1 MSSAKETGMFDLSG
15 RVAVVT
21 GGNGGIGLG
30 IARGLAKAGA
40 AIAIWARDTA
50 KSEAAVKE
58 LEALGAR
65 ALALPCDVADEAQ
78 VAAAAEQTVAA
89 LGRIDVGVA
98 NAGGSAVTALLETS
112 LADWQKLT
120 RVDLDGVFLTFR
132 EIARHMV
139 ARGGG
144 GRLIAISSIGEI
156 FGMPRQAA
164 YAASKGGLG
173 ALVRSL
179 AVELARHDIQVN
191 AVQPGWI
198 ATEPL
203 KPLMKWKV
211 FNDTILHRTPARRWG
226 TPDDLAGACVYL
238 ASDAA
243 RFHTGDTLRVDGGY
257 SVF

>member
-1 MSSAKETGMFDLSG
+1 MFDLSG
-15 RVAVVT
+15 SVAVVT

-40 AIAIWARDTA
+40 AVAIWARDAA

-58 LEALGAR
+58 LERLGAR
-65 ALALPCDVADEAQ
+65 ALALPCDVAEEPQ
-78 VAAAAEQTVAA
+78 VAGAVEKTVAA
-89 LGRIDVGVA
+89 LGRIDIGVA
-98 NAGGSAVTALLETS
+98 NAGFGTVAAFLETT
-112 LADWQKLT
+112 LEDWRKVT

-132 EIARHMV
+132 EIGRHMV

-144 GRLIAISSIGEI
+144 GKLIAISSIGEI
-156 FGMPRQAA
+156 FGMPKQEA
-164 YAASKGGLG
+164 YAASKGGL
-173 ALVRSL
+173 ATLVRSL
-179 AVELARHDIQVN
+179 AVELARHNIQVN

-198 ATEPL
+198 ATESM
-203 KPLMKWKV
+203 KPLMEWKV
-211 FNDTILHRTPARRWG
+211 FHDTIVHRTPARRLG
-226 TPDDLAGACVYL
+226 TPDDVAGACVYL

>member
-1 MSSAKETGMFDLSG
+1 MFDLSG

-30 IARGLAKAGA
+30 IARGLAQAGA
-40 AIAIWARDTA
+40 AIAIWARDVA
-50 KSEAAVKE
+50 KNEAAVKE
-58 LEALGAR
+58 LEGLGAR
-65 ALALPCDVADEAQ
+65 ALALPCDVAEEAALASA
-78 VAAAAEQTVAA
+78 VAKTVET
-89 LGRIDVGVA
+89 LGRIDVCVA
-98 NAGGSAVTALLETS
+98 NAGFGFLKPTLEVTLEE
-112 LADWQKLT
+112 WRHVT

-132 EIARHMV
+132 EAAKHMI
-139 ARGGG
+139 ARGGSG
-144 GRLIAISSIGEI
+144 KLIAISSIGEI
-156 FGMPRQAA
+156 FGMPRQVT

-191 AVQPGWI
+191 CVQPGWI
-198 ATEPL
+198 VTDATQPL
-203 KPLMKWKV
+203 LEWKAMH
-211 FNDTILHRTPARRWG
+211 DTIVHRTPARRWG
-226 TPDDLAGACVYL
+226 KPEDVAGACVYL

>member
-1 MSSAKETGMFDLSG
+1 MFDLSG

-40 AIAIWARDTA
+40 ALAIWARDAA
-50 KSEAAVKE
+50 KSEAAAKE

-65 ALALPCDVADEAQ
+65 VLALRCDVSDEAQ
-78 VAAAAEQTVAA
+78 LARAVEETVAA

-98 NAGGSAVTALLETS
+98 NAGFSAVTAFLDTS
-112 LADWQKLT
+112 LEDWHRIT

-132 EIARHMV
+132 EVARHMV

-144 GRLIAISSIGEI
+144 GKLIAISSIGEI
-156 FGMPRQAA
+156 FGMPKQGA

-173 ALVRSL
+173 TLVRSL

-203 KPLMKWKV
+203 KPLLEWKV
-211 FNDTILHRTPARRWG
+211 FHDTIVHRTPARRFG
-226 TPDDLAGACVYL
+226 TPDDVAGACVYL

>member
-1 MSSAKETGMFDLSG
+1 MFDLGG

-40 AIAIWARDTA
+40 AIAIWARDA
-50 KSEAAVKE
+50 ARNEAAVKE
-58 LEALGAR
+58 LEGLGAR
-65 ALALPCDVADEAQ
+65 ALALPCDVGDEGQIARA
-78 VAAAAEQTVAA
+78 VEQTVAA
-89 LGRIDVGVA
+89 LERIDIGVA
-98 NAGGSAVTALLETS
+98 NAGFARVAAYLDTS
-112 LADWQKLT
+112 LEDWRRVT

-132 EIARHMV
+132 DIARHMV

-144 GRLIAISSIGEI
+144 GKLIAISSIGEI
-156 FGMPRQAA
+156 FGMPKQEA

-173 ALVRSL
+173 SLVRSL

-191 AVQPGWI
+191 GVQPGWI
-198 ATEPL
+198 ATDAT
-203 KPLMKWKV
+203 KPLLEWKV
-211 FNDTILHRTPARRWG
+211 FNDTIVHRTPARRWG
-226 TPDDLAGACVYL
+226 TPGDVAGACVYL

>member
-1 MSSAKETGMFDLSG
+1 MGSAKGASPFDLGG
-15 RVAVVT
+15 RAAVVT

-30 IARGLAKAGA
+30 IARGLARAGA
-40 AIAIWARDTA
+40 AVAVWARDTA
-50 KSEAAVKE
+50 KNEAAVKE
-58 LEALGAR
+58 LEGLGTR
-65 ALALPCDVADEAQ
+65 ALALRCDVSDEGQ
-78 VAAAAEQTVAA
+78 LAAAVAETVRA
-89 LGRIDVGVA
+89 LGRIDICVA
-98 NAGGSAVTALLETS
+98 NAGLSRVKPLLETS
-112 LADWQKLT
+112 LEEWQGVT

-132 EIARHMV
+132 EVAKHMV

-144 GRLIAISSIGEI
+144 GKLIAISSIGEI

-164 YAASKGGLG
+164 YAASKGGVG

-198 ATEPL
+198 LTDATNPL
-203 KPLMKWKV
+203 LRWQAM
-211 FNDTILHRTPARRWG
+211 NDTIVHRTPARRWG
-226 TPDDLAGACVYL
+226 EPADVAGACVYL

>member
-1 MSSAKETGMFDLSG
+1 MFDLSG

-40 AIAIWARDTA
+40 AIAIWARDAA
-50 KSEAAVKE
+50 KNEAAVKE
-58 LEALGAR
+58 LEGLGVR
-65 ALALPCDVADEAQ
+65 ALALPCDVGDEAQ
-78 VAAAAEQTVAA
+78 VTGAVEKTVAA
-89 LGRIDVGVA
+89 LGRIDIGVA
-98 NAGGSAVTALLETS
+98 NAGFGHVAGLFETTLE
-112 LADWQKLT
+112 DWRMVT
-120 RVDLDGVFLTFR
+120 RVNLDGVFLTFR
-132 EIARHMV
+132 EIARHCV

-144 GRLIAISSIGEI
+144 GKLIAISSIGEI
-156 FGMPRQAA
+156 FGMPKQPA
-164 YAASKGGLG
+164 YSACKSGLG

-198 ATEPL
+198 ETEPL
-203 KPLMKWKV
+203 KPAMQWKV
-211 FNDTILHRTPARRWG
+211 FFDTIVHRTPARRFG
-226 TPDDLAGACVYL
+226 NPDDLAGACVYL

>member
-1 MSSAKETGMFDLSG
+1 MFDLGG

-30 IARGLAKAGA
+30 IARGLARAGA
-40 AIAIWARDTA
+40 SIAIWARDTA
-50 KSEAAVKE
+50 KNEAAVKE

-65 ALALPCDVADEAQ
+65 ALALACDVGDEAQ
-78 VAAAAEQTVAA
+78 VTRAVADTVAA
-89 LGRIDVGVA
+89 LGRIDIGVA
-98 NAGGSAVTALLETS
+98 NAGFSAVSAFLETS
-112 LADWQKLT
+112 LEDWRKVT

-132 EIARHMV
+132 ELARHMA

-144 GRLIAISSIGEI
+144 GKLIAITSIGEI
-156 FGMPRQAA
+156 FGMPKQES

-173 ALVRSL
+173 TLVRSL

-203 KPLMKWKV
+203 KPLLEWKV
-211 FNDTILHRTPARRWG
+211 FNDTIVHRTPARRWG
-226 TPDDLAGACVYL
+226 TPEDVAGACVYL

>member
-1 MSSAKETGMFDLSG
+1 MFDLSG

-21 GGNGGIGLG
+21 GGNRGIGLG
-30 IARGLAKAGA
+30 IARGLAQAGA
-40 AIAIWARDTA
+40 AIAIWARDA
-50 KSEAAVKE
+50 AASEAAVKE
-58 LEALGAR
+58 LEGLGAR
-65 ALALPCDVADEAQ
+65 ALALPCDVGDEAQ
-78 VAAAAEQTVAA
+78 IARAVEQTVAA
-89 LGRIDVGVA
+89 LGRIDIGVA
-98 NAGGSAVTALLETS
+98 NAGFSAVAGFLETS
-112 LADWQKLT
+112 LADWHKVT

-132 EIARHMV
+132 EVARHMV

-144 GRLIAISSIGEI
+144 GKLIAISSIGDI
-156 FGMPRQAA
+156 FGMPKQEA
-164 YAASKGGLG
+164 YSASKGGIG
-173 ALVRSL
+173 GLVRSL

-203 KPLMKWKV
+203 KPLMEWKA

-226 TPDDLAGACVYL
+226 TPEDVAGACVYL
-238 ASDAA
+238 ASNAA

>member
-1 MSSAKETGMFDLSG
+1 MFDLSG

-30 IARGLAKAGA
+30 IARGLAQAGA
-40 AIAIWARDTA
+40 AIAVWARDAA
-50 KSEAAVKE
+50 KNEAAVKE
-58 LEALGAR
+58 LEGLGVR
-65 ALALPCDVADEAQ
+65 ALALPCDVGDEAQ
-78 VAAAAEQTVAA
+78 LASAVAETVKT
-89 LGRIDVGVA
+89 LGRIDICVA
-98 NAGGSAVTALLETS
+98 NAGLGFLKSTLELS
-112 LADWQKLT
+112 LDEWRQVT
-120 RVDLDGVFLTFR
+120 RVDLDGAFLTFR
-132 EIARHMV
+132 ETARHMV

-144 GRLIAISSIGEI
+144 GKLIAISSIGEI
-156 FGMPRQAA
+156 FGMARQVA

-191 AVQPGWI
+191 GVQPGWI
-198 ATEPL
+198 ETDAT
-203 KPLMKWKV
+203 KPLLEWKAMH
-211 FNDTILHRTPARRWG
+211 DTIVHRTPARRWG
-226 TPDDLAGACVYL
+226 KPEDVAGACVYL

>member
-1 MSSAKETGMFDLSG
+1 MFDLSG

-21 GGNGGIGLG
+21 GGNRGIGLG
-30 IARGLAKAGA
+30 IARGLAQAGA
-40 AIAIWARDTA
+40 AVAVWARDA
-50 KSEAAVKE
+50 ARNEAAVKE
-58 LEALGAR
+58 LEGLGAR

-78 VAAAAEQTVAA
+78 LARATAETVGA
-89 LGRIDVGVA
+89 LGRIDVCVA
-98 NAGGSAVTALLETS
+98 NAGFSYLKATLELS
-112 LADWQKLT
+112 LEEWRNVT

-132 EIARHMV
+132 EVAKHII

-144 GRLIAISSIGEI
+144 GKLIAISSIGEI
-156 FGMPRQAA
+156 FGMARQVP

-173 ALVRSL
+173 SLVRSL

-191 AVQPGWI
+191 GVQPGWI
-198 ATEPL
+198 VTDATQPL
-203 KPLMKWKV
+203 LEWKV
-211 FNDTILHRTPARRWG
+211 FHDTIVHRTPARRWG
-226 TPDDLAGACVYL
+226 KPEDVAGACVYL

>member
-1 MSSAKETGMFDLSG
+1 MFDLSG

-30 IARGLAKAGA
+30 IARGLARAGA
-40 AIAIWARDTA
+40 AIAIWARDAA
-50 KSEAAVKE
+50 KNEAALKE
-58 LEALGAR
+58 LEGLGAR
-65 ALALPCDVADEAQ
+65 ALALPCDVGDEGQ
-78 VAAAAEQTVAA
+78 VGRAVEQTVAA
-89 LGRIDVGVA
+89 LGRIDIGVA
-98 NAGGSAVTALLETS
+98 NAGFSRVKACLDTS
-112 LADWQKLT
+112 LEDWRRVT
-120 RVDLDGVFLTFR
+120 RVDLDGVFLSFR
-132 EIARHMV
+132 DIARHMV

-144 GRLIAISSIGEI
+144 GKLIAISSIGEI
-156 FGMPRQAA
+156 FGMPRQEA

-173 ALVRSL
+173 SLVRSL

-203 KPLMKWKV
+203 KPLMAWKT

-226 TPDDLAGACVYL
+226 TPDDVAGACVYL

>member
-1 MSSAKETGMFDLSG
+1 MFDLSG

-30 IARGLAKAGA
+30 IARGLAQAGA
-40 AIAIWARDTA
+40 AIAIWARDAA

-58 LEALGAR
+58 LEGLGVR
-65 ALALPCDVADEAQ
+65 ALALPCDVGDEAQ
-78 VAAAAEQTVAA
+78 LASAVAETVSA
-89 LGRIDVGVA
+89 LGRIDVCVA
-98 NAGGSAVTALLETS
+98 NAGFGLLKSTLELS
-112 LADWQKLT
+112 LEEWRQVT

-132 EIARHMV
+132 EVARHMV

-144 GRLIAISSIGEI
+144 GKLIAISSIGEI
-156 FGMPRQAA
+156 FGMPKQES

-173 ALVRSL
+173 TLVRSL

-198 ATEPL
+198 ATEPM
-203 KPLMKWKV
+203 KPLMDWKV
-211 FNDTILHRTPARRWG
+211 FHDTIVHRTPARRFG
-226 TPDDLAGACVYL
+226 TPDDVAGACVYL

>member
-1 MSSAKETGMFDLSG
+1 MFDLSG
-15 RVAVVT
+15 KVAVVT

-40 AIAIWARDTA
+40 QIAIWARDAA
-50 KSEAAVKE
+50 KNEVALKE
-58 LEALGAR
+58 LEALGVR

-78 VAAAAEQTVAA
+78 VAFAVEQSVAA
-89 LGRIDVGVA
+89 LGRIDIGVA
-98 NAGGSAVTALLETS
+98 NAGFSAVKAYLDTGLEEWRRVTS
-112 LADWQKLT
+112 
-120 RVDLDGVFLTFR
+120 VDLDGVFLTFR

-144 GRLIAISSIGEI
+144 GKLIAISSIGEI
-156 FGMPRQAA
+156 FGMPKQGG

-198 ATEPL
+198 ATEPI
-203 KPLMKWKV
+203 KPLMDWKV
-211 FNDTILHRTPARRWG
+211 FHDTIVHRTPARRFG
-226 TPDDLAGACVYL
+226 TPDDVAGACVYL

>member
-1 MSSAKETGMFDLSG
+1 MFDLSG

-21 GGNGGIGLG
+21 GGNRGIGLG
-30 IARGLAKAGA
+30 IARGLAQAGA
-40 AIAIWARDTA
+40 ALAIWARDA
-50 KSEAAVKE
+50 ERNEAAAKE
-58 LEALGAR
+58 LEGLGAR
-65 ALALPCDVADEAQ
+65 VLALPCDVCDEGQIARA
-78 VAAAAEQTVAA
+78 VEQTVAA

-98 NAGGSAVTALLETS
+98 NAGSSLVTPYLDTS
-112 LADWQKLT
+112 LEDWRRVT
-120 RVDLDGVFLTFR
+120 RVDLEGVFLTFR
-132 EIARHMV
+132 DVARHMV

-144 GRLIAISSIGEI
+144 GKLIAISSIGEI
-156 FGMPRQAA
+156 FGMARQEA

-173 ALVRSL
+173 SLVRSL

-203 KPLMKWKV
+203 KPLMQWKV

-226 TPDDLAGACVYL
+226 TPEDVAGACVYL